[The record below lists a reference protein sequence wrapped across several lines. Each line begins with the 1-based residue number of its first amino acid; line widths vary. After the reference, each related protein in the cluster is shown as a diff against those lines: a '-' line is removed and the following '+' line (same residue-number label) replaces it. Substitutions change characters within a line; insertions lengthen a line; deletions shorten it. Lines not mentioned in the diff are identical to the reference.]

1 MKENRGII
9 SHGSNNTVA
18 NNAVGDR
25 ARVSV
30 TALSALPLHA
40 PAPSAAAVPAGAA
53 DAWDIGV
60 VTILSEELRAVV
72 DELDLERERTPEGL
86 YFYRGDVAT
95 QDGTVRV
102 VVTQSQSQGQR
113 SAMGALENLRR
124 HYAPKLLAVVGI
136 GGGIHAEHARIGD
149 VIVSTDVV
157 YYENRKINPDGNV
170 RHRGEHR
177 QAPARVVHG
186 VNAFF
191 AHHRRPDSQEFDIRQ
206 GPIGS
211 GEAVIADRDAEERR
225 YLSQYNEKILAV
237 DMEAGGLSQY
247 CQENLQGT
255 DHHGW
260 IVIRGISDNA
270 DAKKGHGFHELAAR
284 NAAHVLRLLLPHL
297 WWPAAPAAGGGQ
309 SHRDS
314 RDD

>member
-1 MKENRGII
+1 MKENRGIV
-9 SHGSNNTVA
+9 SHGSNNTVT
-18 NNAVGDR
+18 NNAVGDH
-25 ARVSV
+25 AQVSV
-30 TALSALPLHA
+30 ASPLSTTVPGLGEVS
-40 PAPSAAAVPAGAA
+40 SAEATES
-53 DAWDIGV
+53 WDIGV

-72 DELDLERERTPEGL
+72 DELDLESHRTPDGL
-86 YFYRGDVAT
+86 YFYRGSVAT
-95 QDGTVRV
+95 REGTVRV
-102 VVTQSQSQGQR
+102 VVAQSQSQGQR
-113 SAMGALENLRR
+113 SAMAALENLRR
-124 HYAPKLLAVVGI
+124 HYAPKLLAVVGV
-136 GGGIHAEHARIGD
+136 GGGVHAEYARIGN

-157 YYENRKINPDGNV
+157 YYENRKINPNGNV

-191 AHHRRPDSQEFDIRQ
+191 AQHRPTASQDFEIRQ

-225 YLSQYNEKILAV
+225 YLAQYNEKILAV

-270 DAKKGHGFHELAAR
+270 DEKKGHGFHELAAR
-284 NAAHVLRLLLPHL
+284 NAAYVLRLLLPHL
-297 WWPAAPAAGGGQ
+297 WWPAAPVSDAP
-309 SHRDS
+309 RS
-314 RDD
+314 RGDRSDG